1 VRFTHLAALLIVAQ
15 VAQPQQCSRRPQAP
29 IDPDIPVTNTFTTAE
44 GLRLGVQTI
53 VTNVEIPWSLAFAPD
68 GRLFFTERPGRVRIV
83 QNGQLVTEPA
93 LVLSDVRH
101 EGEGGLL
108 GIAIHPNFASNHL
121 VFLLYTANAAEG
133 PVNRLVRYRESGNT
147 LIERAVLLERMSAS
161 GIHDGGRLRFGPDGK
176 LYLTMGD
183 AANTSLSQS
192 LSSLNGKILR
202 LNDNGSAAE
211 TNPFGNEIWTYGH
224 RNPQGL
230 DWNPDTGDLYAT
242 EHGNVG
248 NDEVNLLLA
257 GHNYGWPVIEGAASR
272 PDMDTPLRFFS
283 PSIAPSG
290 GSFYTG
296 TRMFQLRGSFF
307 FGALA
312 GQHLHRAA
320 VDSAE
325 PTRIRFEE
333 RWLDGRFG
341 RIRDVVSGP
350 DGTLYFCTNNRDGRG
365 SPIPTDDRIA
375 RIVPVQ

>member
-1 VRFTHLAALLIVAQ
+1 M
-15 VAQPQQCSRRPQAP
+15 
-29 IDPDIPVTNTFTTAE
+29 DPDIPVTNAFTTAE

-108 GIAIHPNFASNHL
+108 GIAIHPSFATNHL
-121 VFLLYTANAAEG
+121 IFLLYTANTAGG
-133 PVNRLVRYRESGNT
+133 PVNRLVRYRESGST
-147 LIERAVLLERMSAS
+147 LIERTVLLERMAAS

-230 DWNPDTGDLYAT
+230 DWNPATGDLYAT

-257 GHNYGWPVIEGAASR
+257 GHNYGWPVIEGAGSR

-290 GSFYTG
+290 GSFYAG
-296 TRMFQLRGSFF
+296 TRMFQLLDSFF

-312 GQHLHRAA
+312 GQHIHRVA
-320 VDSAE
+320 VDRAE

>member
-1 VRFTHLAALLIVAQ
+1 
-15 VAQPQQCSRRPQAP
+15 
-29 IDPDIPVTNTFTTAE
+29 
-44 GLRLGVQTI
+44 
-53 VTNVEIPWSLAFAPD
+53 
-68 GRLFFTERPGRVRIV
+68 
-83 QNGQLVTEPA
+83 
-93 LVLSDVRH
+93 
-101 EGEGGLL
+101 
-108 GIAIHPNFASNHL
+108 
-121 VFLLYTANAAEG
+121 
-133 PVNRLVRYRESGNT
+133 
-147 LIERAVLLERMSAS
+147 
-161 GIHDGGRLRFGPDGK
+161 
-176 LYLTMGD
+176 MGD

-211 TNPFGNEIWTYGH
+211 TNPFRNEIWTYGH

-230 DWNPDTGDLYAT
+230 DWNPATGDLYAT

-257 GHNYGWPVIEGAASR
+257 GHNYGWPVIEGAGSR

-290 GSFYTG
+290 GSFYAG
-296 TRMFQLRGSFF
+296 TRMFQLLDSFF

-312 GQHLHRAA
+312 GQHIHRVA
-320 VDSAE
+320 VDRAE

-365 SPIPTDDRIA
+365 SPVPTDDRIA